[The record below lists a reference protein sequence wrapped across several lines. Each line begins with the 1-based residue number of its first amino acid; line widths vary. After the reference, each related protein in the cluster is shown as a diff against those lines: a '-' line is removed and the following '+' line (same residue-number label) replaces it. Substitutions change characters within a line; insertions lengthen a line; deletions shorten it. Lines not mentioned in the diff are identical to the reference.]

1 MILND
6 INTNNTI
13 KSHSVSSNVKW
24 LVKLLW
30 KLHKRM
36 FLILIISMPVYV
48 AVQFM
53 GIYIPKLALT
63 LLMTENELSTI
74 LIAVSK
80 AVALVIFLNISTTL
94 INGLLNSY
102 RLEFTHHMIMD
113 KYDKVLFTDYENLES
128 PHVQTLY
135 HRAQRILDN
144 MGNRTGASN
153 IVEGSADI
161 IKSLLGYLVYG
172 TVISFASP
180 YLVIFLTVTPVL
192 NYLLVKAYNKYEQ
205 KNRSNWDIYERKMD
219 YISKES
225 GNLTLAKDIRIYGM
239 KGWLTNM
246 YKELYVKRLLWD
258 KKLLVRNL
266 PVYLVELL
274 IILVRDGLAYF
285 VLIKMVLS
293 NEIGIDSFVL
303 YFAAISGFADWVGSI
318 IANAGTINKTAYAVS
333 DYRDFMELEEKH
345 NRNEKRAYLN
355 DIEKPCEIKLEN
367 LSYKY
372 PKADNPTLKNINL
385 TIRKGE
391 KIAIVGLNGAGK
403 TTLIKT
409 ICGLY
414 TPAEGKVYINGSAM
428 DEYNIEDYYM
438 LFSAVFQD
446 VNFLPFKI
454 CELVS
459 NEESYKTDKVKV
471 EDCLRK
477 AGLWEKISSCPEG
490 MDSLYNR
497 QINDN
502 GVDFS
507 GGEKLKLSF
516 AKALYKDAPI
526 LILDE
531 PTASLDPIAE
541 NRLYLSYASFTKN
554 KTSIFISHRLASTRF
569 CDRILFMEQG
579 EITESGTH
587 EELMKKKGKYYELF
601 SIQAHYY
608 KTKEDEQYENQ
619 G

>member
-1 MILND
+1 
-6 INTNNTI
+6 
-13 KSHSVSSNVKW
+13 
-24 LVKLLW
+24 
-30 KLHKRM
+30 
-36 FLILIISMPVYV
+36 
-48 AVQFM
+48 
-53 GIYIPKLALT
+53 
-63 LLMTENELSTI
+63 
-74 LIAVSK
+74 
-80 AVALVIFLNISTTL
+80 
-94 INGLLNSY
+94 
-102 RLEFTHHMIMD
+102 
-113 KYDKVLFTDYENLES
+113 
-128 PHVQTLY
+128 
-135 HRAQRILDN
+135 
-144 MGNRTGASN
+144 
-153 IVEGSADI
+153 
-161 IKSLLGYLVYG
+161 
-172 TVISFASP
+172 
-180 YLVIFLTVTPVL
+180 
-192 NYLLVKAYNKYEQ
+192 
-205 KNRSNWDIYERKMD
+205 
-219 YISKES
+219 
-225 GNLTLAKDIRIYGM
+225 
-239 KGWLTNM
+239 M

-258 KKLLVRNL
+258 KKLLIRNL

-285 VLIKMVLS
+285 ILIKMVLS

-318 IANAGTINKTAYAVS
+318 ITNAGTINKTAYAVS

-345 NRNEKRAYLN
+345 NRNEKRAYIEH
-355 DIEKPCEIKLEN
+355 IEKPCEIKLEN

-403 TTLIKT
+403 TTLIKA

-414 TPAEGKVYINGSAM
+414 TPTEGKVYINGRAM

-454 CELVS
+454 SELVS
-459 NEESYKTDKVKV
+459 NEESYKTDKAKV

-477 AGLWEKISSCPEG
+477 AGLWEKISACPDG

-608 KTKEDEQYENQ
+608 KTKEDKQYENQ

>member
-1 MILND
+1 M
-6 INTNNTI
+6 
-13 KSHSVSSNVKW
+13 
-24 LVKLLW
+24 
-30 KLHKRM
+30 
-36 FLILIISMPVYV
+36 
-48 AVQFM
+48 
-53 GIYIPKLALT
+53 
-63 LLMTENELSTI
+63 
-74 LIAVSK
+74 
-80 AVALVIFLNISTTL
+80 
-94 INGLLNSY
+94 
-102 RLEFTHHMIMD
+102 
-113 KYDKVLFTDYENLES
+113 
-128 PHVQTLY
+128 
-135 HRAQRILDN
+135 
-144 MGNRTGASN
+144 
-153 IVEGSADI
+153 
-161 IKSLLGYLVYG
+161 
-172 TVISFASP
+172 
-180 YLVIFLTVTPVL
+180 
-192 NYLLVKAYNKYEQ
+192 
-205 KNRSNWDIYERKMD
+205 
-219 YISKES
+219 
-225 GNLTLAKDIRIYGM
+225 
-239 KGWLTNM
+239 
-246 YKELYVKRLLWD
+246 
-258 KKLLVRNL
+258 
-266 PVYLVELL
+266 
-274 IILVRDGLAYF
+274 
-285 VLIKMVLS
+285 
-293 NEIGIDSFVL
+293 
-303 YFAAISGFADWVGSI
+303 
-318 IANAGTINKTAYAVS
+318 
-333 DYRDFMELEEKH
+333 
-345 NRNEKRAYLN
+345 
-355 DIEKPCEIKLEN
+355 
-367 LSYKY
+367 
-372 PKADNPTLKNINL
+372 
-385 TIRKGE
+385 
-391 KIAIVGLNGAGK
+391 NGAGK

-414 TPAEGKVYINGSAM
+414 TPTEGKVYINGRVM

-454 CELVS
+454 SELVS

-477 AGLWEKISSCPEG
+477 AGLWEKISSCPDG

-608 KTKEDEQYENQ
+608 KAKEDKQDENQ
-619 G
+619 DKAKYTLKGLKFMFHLEKTYTILLVTTTILKQLIPYIPIYLSALIIDELITNPDARRLTILVSFAIVSSFILYLVLRILERIMEHHFRIYSNERMERSKKMMSVDFEDLENSELKTQMERISIESQTGFNLFYLIKSIAGLLNGITNVLASAALLASLFMYAGISMFLK

>member
-1 MILND
+1 M
-6 INTNNTI
+6 
-13 KSHSVSSNVKW
+13 
-24 LVKLLW
+24 
-30 KLHKRM
+30 
-36 FLILIISMPVYV
+36 
-48 AVQFM
+48 
-53 GIYIPKLALT
+53 
-63 LLMTENELSTI
+63 
-74 LIAVSK
+74 
-80 AVALVIFLNISTTL
+80 
-94 INGLLNSY
+94 
-102 RLEFTHHMIMD
+102 
-113 KYDKVLFTDYENLES
+113 
-128 PHVQTLY
+128 
-135 HRAQRILDN
+135 
-144 MGNRTGASN
+144 
-153 IVEGSADI
+153 
-161 IKSLLGYLVYG
+161 
-172 TVISFASP
+172 
-180 YLVIFLTVTPVL
+180 
-192 NYLLVKAYNKYEQ
+192 
-205 KNRSNWDIYERKMD
+205 
-219 YISKES
+219 ES
-225 GNLTLAKDIRIYGM
+225 GAITVL
-239 KGWLTNM
+239 
-246 YKELYVKRLLWD
+246 
-258 KKLLVRNL
+258 
-266 PVYLVELL
+266 
-274 IILVRDGLAYF
+274 
-285 VLIKMVLS
+285 LIKMVLS

-318 IANAGTINKTAYAVS
+318 ITNAGTINKTAYAVS
-333 DYRDFMELEEKH
+333 DYRDFMELEEKR
-345 NRNEKRAYLN
+345 NRYTKRAYLN

-414 TPAEGKVYINGSAM
+414 TPTEGKVYINGRVM

-454 CELVS
+454 SELVS

-477 AGLWEKISSCPEG
+477 AGLWEKISSCPDG

-579 EITESGTH
+579 EIAESGTH

-608 KTKEDEQYENQ
+608 KTKEDKQDENQ

>member
-1 MILND
+1 M
-6 INTNNTI
+6 
-13 KSHSVSSNVKW
+13 S
-24 LVKLLW
+24 
-30 KLHKRM
+30 
-36 FLILIISMPVYV
+36 
-48 AVQFM
+48 
-53 GIYIPKLALT
+53 
-63 LLMTENELSTI
+63 
-74 LIAVSK
+74 
-80 AVALVIFLNISTTL
+80 
-94 INGLLNSY
+94 
-102 RLEFTHHMIMD
+102 
-113 KYDKVLFTDYENLES
+113 
-128 PHVQTLY
+128 
-135 HRAQRILDN
+135 
-144 MGNRTGASN
+144 
-153 IVEGSADI
+153 
-161 IKSLLGYLVYG
+161 
-172 TVISFASP
+172 
-180 YLVIFLTVTPVL
+180 
-192 NYLLVKAYNKYEQ
+192 
-205 KNRSNWDIYERKMD
+205 
-219 YISKES
+219 YISRES
-225 GNLTLAKDIRIYGM
+225 GNLALAKDIRIYSM
-239 KGWLTNM
+239 KSWLVNM

-258 KKLLVRNL
+258 KKLLIRNL

-285 VLIKMVLS
+285 ILIKMVLS

-318 IANAGTINKTAYAVS
+318 ITNAGIINKTAYAVS
-333 DYRDFMELEEKH
+333 DYRDFIELEEKH
-345 NRNEKRAYLN
+345 NRSAKRTYLE
-355 DIEKPCEIKLEN
+355 DIEMPCEIKLEN
-367 LSYKY
+367 FSYKY
-372 PKADNPTLKNINL
+372 PKVDNLTLKNINL
-385 TIRKGE
+385 TITKGE

-403 TTLIKT
+403 TTLVKA

-414 TPAEGKVYINGSAM
+414 ASTEGKVYINGKAM

-438 LFSAVFQD
+438 LFSVVFQD

-477 AGLWEKISSCPEG
+477 SGLWEKISTCPDG

-569 CDRILFMEQG
+569 CDKILFMQEGQ
-579 EITESGTH
+579 IIESGTH

-608 KTKEDEQYENQ
+608 KAKEDKQDENQ